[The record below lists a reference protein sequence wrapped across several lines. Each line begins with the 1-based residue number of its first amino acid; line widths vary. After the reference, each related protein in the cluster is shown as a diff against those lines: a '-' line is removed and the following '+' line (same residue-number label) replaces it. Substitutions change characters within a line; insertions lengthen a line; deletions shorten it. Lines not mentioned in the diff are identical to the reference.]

1 MQELGAVRNALNAGE
16 LDGPLKG
23 LLCHDLTAGR
33 CWMGFKRPLGRGRTH
48 L

>member
-33 CWMGFKRPLGRGRTH
+33 KRVLSELAPVVNTSL
-48 L
+48 